1 MVDFNLSLEDL
12 KETRNCI
19 YNTKL
24 IIKTPILRN
33 VGSIFNLSDK
43 NYELCFKLESMQT
56 SGSFKIRGVVNKIE
70 KLKKLGLTDNLFTF
84 SAGNYGKAFAYVCSL
99 NKIKGR
105 VILPD
110 SAPESRVSYIKVK
123 IEILFIQRF

>member
-12 KETRNCI
+12 KEASNCI

-24 IIKTPILRN
+24 IVKTPILRD
-33 VGSIFNLSDK
+33 VGSIFNLNDK
-43 NYELCFKLESMQT
+43 NYELNLKLESMQT

-70 KLKKLGLTDNLFTF
+70 KLKKLNQTDNLFTF
-84 SAGNYGKAFAYVCSL
+84 SAGNYGKAFAYVCSM

-110 SAPESRVSYIKVK
+110 TAPESRISYIKVK
-123 IEILFIQRF
+123 IILLIDIF